1 MYILFK
7 RCFDFL
13 FSAILLLLF
22 SPFIVVITIILLCI
36 FYPSSPFFVQ
46 SRLGKNNIPFKI
58 IKFKTM
64 RDTYDSRGNLNPD
77 NLRVT
82 PFGSF
87 LRKYSIDE
95 LPQLLNILIGDM
107 SFIGPRPLLSEYIKN
122 YNSFNIQRHNV
133 RPGMSGWAQINGR
146 NCISWNEKFVLDV
159 YYVKNISFLLDIKIF
174 YKTFFSILF
183 SKNINSS
190 TLITM
195 EKFNGKN

>member
-64 RDTYDSRGNLNPD
+64 RDTYDSSGNLNPD